1 MGRSAKKGFFIDSK
15 LKKRIEAAA
24 QGQGNRKPIET
35 YSRGSTIIP
44 ECVGLNFKV
53 HKGKGFADVYVN
65 ENMVGHKFGEFAPTR
80 MFKSH
85 AAQTKK

>member
-1 MGRSAKKGFFIDSK
+1 MGRSAKKGFYIDAK
-15 LKKRIEAAA
+15 LRKRIEAA
-24 QGQGNRKPIET
+24 QGDTARKPIET

-65 ENMVGHKFGEFAPTR
+65 ENMVGHKFGEFAMTR
-80 MFKSH
+80 TFKGH